1 MTKFFRIMIRTWRI
15 KVNIYL
21 SSINSNIFLKDFIK
35 IIDNYKFKIE
45 FISYLIKAFSMLL
58 NGKKLIY
65 DNFENINY

>member
-58 NGKKLIY
+58 NGKK
-65 DNFENINY
+65 